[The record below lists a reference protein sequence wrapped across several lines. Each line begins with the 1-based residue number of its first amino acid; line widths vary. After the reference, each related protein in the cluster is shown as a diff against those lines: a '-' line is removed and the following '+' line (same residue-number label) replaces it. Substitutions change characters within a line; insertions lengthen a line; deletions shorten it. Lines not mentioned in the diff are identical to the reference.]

1 MTKAVFR
8 KEKKLYI
15 NFEVNG
21 HTGYADSGT
30 DIVCAGISTAVI
42 MSINLLEKLIPGFF
56 EVIQDDA
63 AGYICLKNINYS
75 KMSAYDVLVV
85 TKIIDN
91 LVETL
96 KSIQAN
102 YQNHLRVKIEN

>member
-8 KEKKLYI
+8 KKEGLYI

-21 HTGYADSGT
+21 HASYADSGN

-42 MSINLLEKLIPGFF
+42 MSINLLDKLIPDLF

-63 AGYICLKNINYS
+63 VGYICLKNIEYS
-75 KMSAYDVLVV
+75 KSKLS
-85 TKIIDN
+85 
-91 LVETL
+91 
-96 KSIQAN
+96 KSFKS
-102 YQNHLRVKIEN
+102 QN

>member
-8 KEKKLYI
+8 KKEGLYI

-21 HTGYADSGT
+21 HASYADSGN
-30 DIVCAGISTAVI
+30 DLVCAGISTAVI
-42 MSINLLEKLIPGFF
+42 MSINLLDKLIPDLF

-63 AGYICLKNINYS
+63 VGYICLKNIEYS
-75 KMSAYDVLVV
+75 KMSAYDISIV

-91 LVETL
+91 LIETL
-96 KSIQAN
+96 ESIQAN
-102 YQNHLRVKIEN
+102 YQNHLKVKIEN